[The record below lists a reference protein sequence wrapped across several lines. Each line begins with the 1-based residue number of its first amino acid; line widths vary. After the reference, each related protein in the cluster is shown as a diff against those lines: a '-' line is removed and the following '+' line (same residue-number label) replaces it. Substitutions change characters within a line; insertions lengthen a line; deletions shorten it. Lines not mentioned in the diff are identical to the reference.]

1 MLTFPP
7 LSLPP
12 SLPHSLTLP
21 LLSSLYP
28 DFCTCTCVQVAENDP
43 LCRRLSLTELMPIAW
58 QRLTKYKLLINNI
71 LKSYKKDWDNL
82 DGKANIKIMLNI
94 TYILSYTLSCTHAEE
109 DKKEGTQI
117 ETAHTCVKVHC
128 VDQRSRGESV
138 YDILFFLAYR
148 TFFSMSTSK

>member
-1 MLTFPP
+1 M
-7 LSLPP
+7 
-12 SLPHSLTLP
+12 
-21 LLSSLYP
+21 
-28 DFCTCTCVQVAENDP
+28 QVAENDP

-82 DGKANIKIMLNI
+82 DGKTNIKIMLNI

-138 YDILFFLAYR
+138 YDILFFLLHKQVKRAENKQRLADLQAKMDYSAMEKAQHPIAQL
-148 TFFSMSTSK
+148 FKV